1 MKLLLKIVALFWVLK
16 QLKTK
21 AGCRAMSDI
30 SVFLQNF
37 VGFSLKVSQPC
48 FSHCRASKLFYWIDP
63 SGSHLLHVSP
73 WYLFTLFLSA
83 RALFDIIIKHS
94 RDSKSYFA
102 HFFDFIAHYFSLFT
116 LFPSIFFFPSNIFF
130 YLVGNKY
137 CIIWYELSCYGV
149 PLWSKARAIIAIIGP
164 IMALVKS

>member
-1 MKLLLKIVALFWVLK
+1 MDMKLLLKIVALFWVLK
-16 QLKTK
+16 QLKPK
-21 AGCRAMSDI
+21 LAVELWVIYQFSSKI
-30 SVFLQNF
+30 SS
-37 VGFSLKVSQPC
+37 GFPWKLSQPC

-130 YLVGNKY
+130 
-137 CIIWYELSCYGV
+137 I
-149 PLWSKARAIIAIIGP
+149 
-164 IMALVKS
+164 